1 MTDLL
6 TIGTHVYVRPVTPAR
21 PSYTGQITSV
31 VRVDG
36 ETDYWVAPD
45 AAYGAKAGTQW
56 LAKGYDT
63 KIT

>member
-6 TIGTHVYVRPVTPAR
+6 TIGTHVVVIPCTPAR
-21 PSYTGQITSV
+21 PCYTGVVASV

-63 KIT
+63 KTT